1 MNMNWESPVESC
13 NEEAGQGKK
22 VEGHKNNKDIQT
34 VLTKQPFV
42 QKIPIYLAKDAA
54 ESWKFLL
61 LACCQSKQALN

>member
-22 VEGHKNNKDIQT
+22 AEGHKNNKDIQT

-54 ESWKFLL
+54 ES
-61 LACCQSKQALN
+61 CT

>member
-22 VEGHKNNKDIQT
+22 AEGHKNNKDIQT

-54 ESWKFLL
+54 ESCTLVFNFY
-61 LACCQSKQALN
+61 C